1 MRELLKKIEVYGVYV
16 FTLLLVLL
24 LLTVAG
30 CKKDVDKS
38 DSQPSSTKTTTITDM
53 AGRTVQVPQQVNKVV
68 GMGAGGLRFIV
79 YLDAAD
85 KVVAVED
92 SEKQVLKTPYRFA
105 HTEFADLP
113 SIGKAAQ
120 GDAELLMAQ
129 QPDVIIWNLASN
141 GEVKPIE
148 DLQEKTG
155 IPVVVIQSH
164 LTLSKSKDKI
174 FECIRL
180 TGNVLD
186 KKDRA
191 EKLIKDIDTVI
202 KDLHRRTENIPE
214 ETKPKVYVGGMGY
227 RGAQGILST
236 SGSYSS
242 FSLIKAHNVAR
253 EIGKEHAF
261 IDKEAILKWDPD
273 IIFLEAFGYD
283 LSIEDLSKPEYQS
296 LKACKSKNI
305 YRVLPN
311 NYYGV
316 SFATELVNAYFIGS
330 VLYPDQF
337 KDVNIEMKAN
347 EIYEMFVGNPVYDD
361 MKKEWGELQKVK

>member
-30 CKKDVDKS
+30 CKKDVAKS
-38 DSQPSSTKTTTITDM
+38 DSQSRSKTTTITDM

-68 GMGAGGLRFIV
+68 GMGAGGLRFII

-92 SEKQVLKTPYRFA
+92 SEKQGPKVPYRLA
-105 HTEFADLP
+105 HTELANLS

-129 QPDVIIWNLASN
+129 RPDLIIWNLASN

-155 IPVVVIQSH
+155 IPVVVIQSQ
-164 LTLSKSKDKI
+164 LTLSKSKEKI
-174 FECIRL
+174 FESIRL
-180 TGNVLD
+180 TGNVLGE
-186 KKDRA
+186 KDRA
-191 EKLIKDIDTVI
+191 EKLIKNIDTVI
-202 KDLHRRTENIPE
+202 QDLRKRTESIPE
-214 ETKPKVYVGGMGY
+214 EKKQKVYVGGMGY

-236 SGSYSS
+236 SGSYTP
-242 FSLIKAHNVAR
+242 FSLIKAQNVAG
-253 EIGKEHAF
+253 ELGKEHAF
-261 IDKEAILKWDPD
+261 IDKEALLKWDPN

-296 LKACKSKNI
+296 LGACKSKNI
-305 YRVLPN
+305 YRVFPN

-316 SFATELVNAYFIGS
+316 NFATELVNAYFIGS
-330 VLYPDQF
+330 VLYPEQF
-337 KDVNIEMKAN
+337 KDVNIEKKAN
-347 EIYEMFVGNPVYDD
+347 EIYEMFVGKPVYDD